1 MLLCWLQLFMPTAT
15 LNMVRLDRRQRESL
29 QTQLYREIRRLIM
42 SGQLTAGVRLPSTR
56 DLVTHLGISR
66 NTIVYAFD
74 QLVAE
79 GYLES
84 HVGSGIYVSDLDLKQ
99 TERRSQT
106 SLKIGR
112 ASCRERVEYWGVEV

>member
-1 MLLCWLQLFMPTAT
+1 MLLRWRQLFVPIAT

-66 NTIVYAFD
+66 NTIVMPSINWLLKD
-74 QLVAE
+74 IWRVT
-79 GYLES
+79 
-84 HVGSGIYVSDLDLKQ
+84 SD
-99 TERRSQT
+99 
-106 SLKIGR
+106 R
-112 ASCRERVEYWGVEV
+112 AYTFRIWISNRLNSAHKPR

>member
-1 MLLCWLQLFMPTAT
+1 MLLRWLQFMPIAT

-29 QTQLYREIRRLIM
+29 QTQLYRQIRRLVM
-42 SGQLTAGVRLPSTR
+42 SGQLTAGIRLPSTR
-56 DLVTHLGISR
+56 DLVTQLGVSR

-79 GYLES
+79 GYLET
-84 HVGSGIYVSDLDLKQ
+84 HVGSGIYVADLDLKQ

-106 SLKIGR
+106 SLIVKSSADPR
-112 ASCRERVEYWGVEV
+112 TSRRT